1 MKEEI
6 GLRIRNIRESLN
18 LTKEELAQQ
27 LGISG
32 QFLGM
37 IEKGKNSISIEKLQI
52 LCNITHLSADYILF
66 GKDETL
72 PTDTKKILEK
82 FTYKQIETACS
93 MLKDIAFFIKRN

>member
-6 GLRIRNIRESLN
+6 GLRIRNIRENMN
-18 LTKEELAQQ
+18 LTKEELANM

-52 LCNITHLSADYILF
+52 LCEITHLSADYILF
-66 GKDETL
+66 GKDENL
-72 PTDTKKILEK
+72 PNDTKKVLEN
-82 FTYKQIETACS
+82 FTDKQIETACK
-93 MLKDIAFFIKRN
+93 MLKNIALLIKKN

>member
-18 LTKEELAQQ
+18 LTKEELAGM

-52 LCNITHLSADYILF
+52 LCDVTHQSADYILF
-66 GKDETL
+66 GKDESL
-72 PTDTKKILEK
+72 PSDTKKILKK
-82 FTYKQIETACS
+82 FTYKQIEAACA
-93 MLKDIAFFIKRN
+93 MLKDIAFFIKKA

>member
-6 GLRIRNIRESLN
+6 GSRIRTIRETMK
-18 LTKEELAQQ
+18 LTKEELASM

-37 IEKGKNSISIEKLQI
+37 IEKGKNSISIEKLEI

-66 GKDETL
+66 GKDNNL
-72 PTDTKKILEK
+72 TDNTKKILENY
-82 FTYKQIETACS
+82 TDKQIETACK
-93 MLKDIAFFIKRN
+93 MIKDIALFIKKS